1 MSRHRDTETQG
12 QGSVIVSPAI
22 WSAPASSAL
31 ALAVRFL
38 VAPPTVLA
46 GDRALA
52 SPSCARN
59 PRRRSDARRAASRAE
74 RDVSGR

>member
-22 WSAPASSAL
+22 WSALASSAL

-38 VAPPTVLA
+38 VAPTVLA
-46 GDRALA
+46 DDRALA

-74 RDVSGR
+74 RDVSRR